1 MKTKESIYITPFG
14 KFLTKMWNEIKCEWE
29 YIGTFDDE
37 KTAKKK
43 LGLHQIEHYKD
54 KRYLLPKCISL
65 NLTRNRFTFVFFYN
79 NKNIFTKDF
88 TTLEEAIQEK
98 QNLLLKLL

>member
-43 LGLHQIEHYKD
+43 I
-54 KRYLLPKCISL
+54 RITP
-65 NLTRNRFTFVFFYN
+65 NRALQRQKILV
-79 NKNIFTKDF
+79 
-88 TTLEEAIQEK
+88 A
-98 QNLLLKLL
+98 